1 MAKIKSYNFWIKL
14 ISLIILVIRIILTQ
28 FGFSVDTTV
37 IVDIVTLVAGILI
50 LLGIIKEPTG
60 LKNENK
66 ESISMN
72 NEKIKEDILNEL
84 NNCMSNESVS
94 GNVLFA
100 LNKVK
105 SLILSEEVAEEGKE
119 SEGENLITVNEVN
132 AVEGEVATSAEN
144 VVDGADLLNE
154 QNTQALEFNNND
166 TIGEFGNNLTEQAS
180 EGEQV
185 EKVNEE
191 FNGEQPLEAVVDA
204 QENELT
210 KSFDEQINEKIEE
223 INNVNDVVINE
234 DKLAGDLGEAEK
246 CLDQELVETISESA
260 DSEKEILKNKIKEF
274 INNNLDELIATF

>member
-132 AVEGEVATSAEN
+132 AVEGEGATSAEN

-154 QNTQALEFNNND
+154 QNT
-166 TIGEFGNNLTEQAS
+166 
-180 EGEQV
+180 
-185 EKVNEE
+185 
-191 FNGEQPLEAVVDA
+191 
-204 QENELT
+204 
-210 KSFDEQINEKIEE
+210 
-223 INNVNDVVINE
+223 
-234 DKLAGDLGEAEK
+234 
-246 CLDQELVETISESA
+246 
-260 DSEKEILKNKIKEF
+260 
-274 INNNLDELIATF
+274 

>member
-132 AVEGEVATSAEN
+132 AVEGEGATSAEN

-191 FNGEQPLEAVVDA
+191 FNGEQPLEVVVDA

-246 CLDQELVETISESA
+246 CLDQELVATISEGA